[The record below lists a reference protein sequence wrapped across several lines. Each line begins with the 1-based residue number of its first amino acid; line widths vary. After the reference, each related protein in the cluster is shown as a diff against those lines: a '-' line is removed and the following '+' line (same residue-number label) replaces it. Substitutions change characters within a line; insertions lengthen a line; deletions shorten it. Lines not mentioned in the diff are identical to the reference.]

1 MLEGTS
7 WNTQVWVFYGS
18 VFLGWSRK
26 NGIVVSIFNF
36 NSYDPRQSSV
46 QLPEYF
52 QLSAFQGL
60 MGLHLLAP

>member
-1 MLEGTS
+1 MGVFS
-7 WNTQVWVFYGS
+7 QWN
-18 VFLGWSRK
+18 LK

-46 QLPEYF
+46 SLPEYF

-60 MGLHLLAP
+60 MGAAPSGPLASRKAMRLDQ

>member
-1 MLEGTS
+1 MG
-7 WNTQVWVFYGS
+7 VFS
-18 VFLGWSRK
+18 KWSLK

-46 QLPEYF
+46 LLPEYF

-60 MGLHLLAP
+60 TGAAPPGPLASRKARGLDQ